1 MQVEHRETYTVITS
15 LETVPSRKHY
25 SGSYQPERLELI
37 WTRIRPDSWEF
48 EMARLQG
55 PTILL
60 SGLPG
65 NRIKKEAFFIEKSAP
80 DYVREL
86 IEAHKPK
93 ENLDEGE

>member
-1 MQVEHRETYTVITS
+1 
-15 LETVPSRKHY
+15 
-25 SGSYQPERLELI
+25 
-37 WTRIRPDSWEF
+37 
-48 EMARLQG
+48 MARLQG